1 MPHWSCI
8 RQHEL
13 KDEVSANSVPGT
25 PETGSHVRGK
35 QPTLVCLVLSDPN
48 QLRVP
53 APSLAMGSCDS
64 FTLLE
69 E

>member
-8 RQHEL
+8 RHEL

-35 QPTLVCLVLSDPN
+35 QTALLCPVLPDPN
-48 QLRVP
+48 HLRAP
-53 APSLAMGSCDS
+53 APSLVMASCDT